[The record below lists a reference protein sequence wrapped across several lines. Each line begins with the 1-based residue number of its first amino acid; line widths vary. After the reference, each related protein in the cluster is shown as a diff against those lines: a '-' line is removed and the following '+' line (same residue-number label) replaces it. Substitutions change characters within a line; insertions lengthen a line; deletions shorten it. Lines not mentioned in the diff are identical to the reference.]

1 VIAMTGAQ
9 GTVLAKCSAE
19 GFVGSIT
26 LK

>member
-1 VIAMTGAQ
+1 MTGAQ